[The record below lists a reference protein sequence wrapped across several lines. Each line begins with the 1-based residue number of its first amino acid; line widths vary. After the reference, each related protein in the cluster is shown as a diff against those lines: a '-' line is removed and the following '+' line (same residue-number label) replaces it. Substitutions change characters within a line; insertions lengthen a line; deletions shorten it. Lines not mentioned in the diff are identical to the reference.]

1 MTSLGKLLIIFGGAI
16 VILGVL
22 LLVANKI
29 PFLGSLPGDIKLEK
43 GNYKFYFPITSC
55 IVLSILLTLLL
66 RMFRR

>member
-43 GNYKFYFPITSC
+43 GNYKFYFPITTC